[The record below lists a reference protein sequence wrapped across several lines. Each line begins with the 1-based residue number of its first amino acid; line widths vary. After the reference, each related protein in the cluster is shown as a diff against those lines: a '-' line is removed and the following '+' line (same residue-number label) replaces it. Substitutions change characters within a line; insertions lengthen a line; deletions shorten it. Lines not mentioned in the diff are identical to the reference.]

1 MNHIAYRIILILVI
15 PVIISLTACVGAEP
29 IGVPTNTPTQTETA
43 LPTPSVTASATSP
56 PTATVTP
63 SPPPPTRTE
72 VKLATLPPV
81 DEINLGAAIIVPEA
95 GFSFKPPS
103 GFQIRQISGQVTMSS
118 ADGRLVISLSGIPIL
133 KVQDLEPIM
142 QRFLDLV
149 SQTFDEFHLGVCS
162 PYRIG
167 ATNGFSCNLQ
177 AKLENEPVSGMAI
190 IAAPEED
197 QLFYALAFA
206 VETIQGDEWDQRA
219 GPITEKILDNIT
231 FFKPVN
237 P

>member
-1 MNHIAYRIILILVI
+1 MNPIIHRITIILVI
-15 PVIISLTACVGAEP
+15 PFLVSLTACVGAEP
-29 IGVPTNTPTQTETA
+29 IGVPTDTPTQTETT
-43 LPTPSVTASATSP
+43 LPTPSVTASATAP

-63 SPPPPTRTE
+63 SPLPPTQTA
-72 VKLATLPPV
+72 VKLATLPPA
-81 DEINLGAAIIVPEA
+81 DEINFGAAIQVPEA

-103 GFQIRQISGQVTMSS
+103 GFQIRQISGQVTMTSI
-118 ADGRLVISLSGIPIL
+118 DGRLVISLSGIPIL
-133 KVQDLEPIM
+133 RVEDLDPIM
-142 QRFLDLV
+142 HRFLDIV
-149 SQTFDEFHLGVCS
+149 SQTFDEFHMVVCS

-190 IAAPEED
+190 IAAPDED

-206 VETIQGDEWDQRA
+206 VETTQGDEWKLRA
-219 GPITEKILDNIT
+219 GPVTEKILDNIT
-231 FFKPVN
+231 FFKPVT